1 MILLLIYA
9 FGVAYASYLMD
20 TSPDTGEG
28 FDPENPND
36 GFTTNYFN
44 GQIDDVRIYN
54 RVLSATEIKQ
64 LLRYV
69 CVVFK
74 GLEVSNPF
82 FYLSIYS
89 YKSLIL
95 WLNSH

>member
-36 GFTTNYFN
+36 GFWVGVIFETIFCFT
-44 GQIDDVRIYN
+44 
-54 RVLSATEIKQ
+54 SW
-64 LLRYV
+64 
-69 CVVFK
+69 
-74 GLEVSNPF
+74 F
-82 FYLSIYS
+82 FVISTLMGRRL
-89 YKSLIL
+89 KA
-95 WLNSH
+95 NHN